1 MYDTLCEERDQ
12 LQKVTDCIQAQTD
25 AKGALEK
32 RLSQLLQQVQVEQ
45 ENTSSQEET
54 MVKKEEEMKAVKSQ
68 REVLQ
73 QRANC

>member
-25 AKGALEK
+25 AKGTLEK